1 MGVVTVGENASTSGL
16 PSLPAR
22 LAAVFHSP
30 ARLVEQ
36 LAREPRWVGALLV
49 GAILVTISV
58 ALIPAEL
65 MMEANRQA
73 AMERGRELPEMGD
86 RVLRVIRIVTPI
98 MSFLATLLMTAFMA
112 GLYALVFAFVL
123 GDEGRYVQYLAMVA
137 HANFIAVAFG
147 LLLTPLRI
155 SIGDPQLTLNLGTFL
170 PFLPDGYVLSVLR
183 YLDLT
188 QIWSTLVV
196 AQGAHAI
203 DRRRSFG
210 SAATVGLSVVLLFAM
225 VIAFFVE
232 R

>member
-1 MGVVTVGENASTSGL
+1 MTTSGL

-30 ARLVEQ
+30 GRLVEQ
-36 LAREPRWVGALLV
+36 LAREPRWIGALLV
-49 GAILVTISV
+49 GALLVALSV
-58 ALIPAEL
+58 TLIPAEV

-98 MSFLATLLMTAFMA
+98 ATFLATLIVTSLMA

-155 SIGDPQLTLNLGTFL
+155 SMGDPQLTLNLGTFL
-170 PFLPDGYVLSVLR
+170 AFLPDGYVLSVLR

-210 SAATVGLSVVLLFAM
+210 SAATIGLSVVLLFAM
-225 VIAFFVE
+225 VIAYFVQ